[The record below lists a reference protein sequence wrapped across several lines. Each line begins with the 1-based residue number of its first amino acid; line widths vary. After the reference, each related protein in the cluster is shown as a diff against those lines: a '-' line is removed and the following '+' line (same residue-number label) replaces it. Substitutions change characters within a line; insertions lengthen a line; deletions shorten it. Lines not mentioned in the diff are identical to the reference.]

1 MDSGVH
7 RSSDKET
14 KSSRRMPYAGRKQET
29 STVCPLHVRLGKQS
43 KYEMG
48 NVISQLSGKYIE
60 RNHVFVVYSM
70 NGSQ

>member
-1 MDSGVH
+1 MLVES
-7 RSSDKET
+7 
-14 KSSRRMPYAGRKQET
+14 RKQARF
-29 STVCPLHVRLGKQS
+29 VCSLLGLINNQKT
-43 KYEMG
+43 Y